1 MPKAETA
8 AYPDTAT
15 LRMFIKEYAQML
27 REAERA
33 TKKILSLDPRT
44 ERFWDTLSESAA
56 VFTMVRARSGT
67 VEEEI
72 DNLID
77 QLPED

>member
-15 LRMFIKEYAQML
+15 LRMFMKEYAQML

-33 TKKILSLDPRT
+33 AKKILSLNPQT
-44 ERFWDTLSESAA
+44 ERFWDALSESAA
-56 VFTMVRARSGT
+56 LFTMIRARSGT
-67 VEEEI
+67 IEEEI
-72 DNLID
+72 DSLID
-77 QLPED
+77 QLPDD